1 LFDSLKVST
10 DLQITNFLAVN
21 TVRATG
27 DYVLRSDFLLF
38 CLAHHRH
45 NKIRPLRLTT
55 VQLRLCTYY
64 FKSEVPYALSA
75 LKIVSLITWRRHKRT
90 LRFTASYS
98 WGIEFDSS
106 PARHLFWLKFFVVFL

>member
-1 LFDSLKVST
+1 MLRWFAVLPCKCVYFQPISWFRAKFVILFDSLKVST

-75 LKIVSLITWRRHKRT
+75 LKIVSLIT
-90 LRFTASYS
+90 
-98 WGIEFDSS
+98 
-106 PARHLFWLKFFVVFL
+106 